1 MSINRSS
8 FLTGAATLA
17 ALPALGSRA
26 GADDLVVKTGLIP
39 ADIGAAAE
47 FARELGYFRD
57 AGIDVEIEVMQ
68 SGPAIAPAVIGGSL
82 SVGAMN
88 SGSLAGARERGLPVL
103 YFAPAAMTPPASLAN
118 AMVVRSDA
126 PIHSGADMNG
136 KTVGIVAVKTLEHA
150 CMLLWVDKHGGD
162 SKTLKFTEL
171 PYGEMS
177 AALQAGRIDVCL
189 CSEPFATLSTRTA
202 NRVVAGVFAAMPGPF
217 LSYGY
222 FATEAWLTANAAAA
236 TKYAAAIHRASLWA
250 NAHKKESGQMVAS
263 FTKLDPALVESMA
276 RTQYATSLDAAAIQP
291 AVDVM
296 VRYGMLPATIDAHA
310 LIWKPS
316 KT

>member
-1 MSINRSS
+1 MRIDRST
-8 FLTGAATLA
+8 FLAGAASLA
-17 ALPALGSRA
+17 ALPALARRA
-26 GADDLVVKTGLIP
+26 GADDLTVKTGLIP

-57 AGIDVEIEVMQ
+57 AGLDVEIEVMQ
-68 SGPAIAPAVIGGSL
+68 SGPAIAPAVLGGSL

-88 SGSLAGARERGLPVL
+88 SGSLSNARERGLPIL
-103 YFAPAAMTPPASLAN
+103 YFAPAAITPPTSLAN
-118 AMVVRSDA
+118 AILVRSDA

-171 PYGEMS
+171 PYPEMS

-189 CSEPFATLSTRTA
+189 ASEPFATLASGP
-202 NRVVAGVFAAMPGPF
+202 NRIVAGVFSAMPGPF

-222 FATEAWLTANAAAA
+222 FATEAWLSANAAAA
-236 TKYAAAIHRASLWA
+236 VKYAAAIHRASIWA
-250 NAHKKESGQMVAS
+250 NAHRKESGQMVAT
-263 FTKLDPALVESMA
+263 FTKLDPTLVGSMA
-276 RTQYATSLDAAAIQP
+276 RTQYATSLDADAIQP
-291 AVDVM
+291 AIDVM
-296 VRYGMLPATIDAHA
+296 VRYAMLPTTIDART
-310 LIWKPS
+310 LIWQPP

>member
-1 MSINRSS
+1 MSTKRAS
-8 FLTGAATLA
+8 FLAGAAALA
-17 ALPALGSRA
+17 ALPALA
-26 GADDLVVKTGLIP
+26 GPARADDLVVRTGLIP

-57 AGIDVEIEVMQ
+57 AGLNVEIEIMQ

-88 SGSLAGARERGLPVL
+88 SGSLAGAHERGLPLL
-103 YFAPAAMTPPASLAN
+103 YFAPAATTPPSSLAN
-118 AMVVRSDA
+118 AILVRSDA
-126 PIHSGADMNG
+126 RIHSGADLNG
-136 KTVGIVAVKTLEHA
+136 KTVGTVAVKTLEHA

-171 PYGEMS
+171 PYAEM
-177 AALQAGRIDVCL
+177 ATALQAGRIDACMA
-189 CSEPFATLSTRTA
+189 SEPFATLSHGPTR
-202 NRVVAGVFAAMPGPF
+202 VLAGVFSAMPGPF

-222 FATEAWLTANAAAA
+222 FATEAWLTANADAAK
-236 TKYAAAIHRASLWA
+236 KYAAAIHRAAVWA
-250 NAHKKESGQMVAS
+250 NAHKKESGQMVATL
-263 FTKLDPALVESMA
+263 TKLDPALVATMA
-276 RTQYATSLDAAAIQP
+276 RTQYATTLEASAIQP

-296 VRYGMLPATIDAHA
+296 VAYGMLPSTIDASA
-310 LIWKPS
+310 LIWKPA